1 VYYSFRLPGIGEM
14 FAINKAFLNTEFL
27 TRPSATLKPNSDFDF
42 SDSSSALSSVTS
54 KPISLCSGPFLLR
67 LTLPQPFFSF
77 LIEIFGL
84 LILLQGLLIAQDLLL
99 RLHSLFQTI
108 CLL

>member
-1 VYYSFRLPGIGEM
+1 M

-54 KPISLCSGPFLLR
+54 KPFLFVQAFFLAFNSA
-67 LTLPQPFFSF
+67 TTIFSF
-77 LIEIFGL
+77 
-84 LILLQGLLIAQDLLL
+84 
-99 RLHSLFQTI
+99 SN
-108 CLL
+108 

>member
-1 VYYSFRLPGIGEM
+1 VYYSFRFAPVLRQC

-54 KPISLCSGPFLLR
+54 KPILFVQGPFSLAFNSA
-67 LTLPQPFFSF
+67 TTIFFSF
-77 LIEIFGL
+77 
-84 LILLQGLLIAQDLLL
+84 
-99 RLHSLFQTI
+99 SN
-108 CLL
+108 

>member
-1 VYYSFRLPGIGEM
+1 MYSFRFAPVLRQC

-42 SDSSSALSSVTS
+42 LTQVLLLSSVTS
-54 KPISLCSGPFLLR
+54 KPISLCSRAFLLR
-67 LTLPQPFFSF
+67 LTLPQPFLAF

-84 LILLQGLLIAQDLLL
+84 LILLQGFLIAQDLL
-99 RLHSLFQTI
+99 
-108 CLL
+108 

>member
-1 VYYSFRLPGIGEM
+1 VYLFPFCPLGQC

-67 LTLPQPFFSF
+67 LTLPQPF
-77 LIEIFGL
+77 
-84 LILLQGLLIAQDLLL
+84 
-99 RLHSLFQTI
+99 
-108 CLL
+108 